1 MSYLQHRKERMG
13 FLLLMAFVSLLWPFL
28 AKVSVDAKEF
38 GLYVA
43 GFLVSA
49 VPLYYARKRIVNAL
63 QKLPKAIAYN
73 WVLRFA
79 MTAFVTGIIVLLMPY
94 VGCLLQGDI
103 HILWYLYLAAIP
115 CIGAYLFEI
124 KKPALVLLITM
135 ILLAGWSTQSGVIL
149 GTCVCLAVLPTKAY
163 PLTLE
168 ELLTMQ
174 EIPENVESESLYI
187 FTHLARKKEI
197 IPTLEKYISLRPGNR
212 FLAYHYLLHMSHSLE
227 NQERFKCRVSVAE
240 AALGLPE
247 IDILF
252 PEPSFRNPQKE

>member
-1 MSYLQHRKERMG
+1 MCYLQHRKERIG
-13 FLLLMAFVSLLWPFL
+13 FLLMLVFVSLLWPLL

-38 GLYVA
+38 GLYVV

-49 VPLYYARKRIVNAL
+49 VPLYYARKRIVNTL
-63 QKLPKAIAYN
+63 KKLPKAIVYS

-79 MTAFVTGIIVLLMPY
+79 MTVFATGIVVLLMPY
-94 VGCLLQGDI
+94 TECLLQGDI
-103 HILWYLYLAAIP
+103 HILGHLYLVAIP

-135 ILLAGWSTQSGVIL
+135 ILLAGWSALSGIIL
-149 GTCVCLAVLPTKAY
+149 GVCICLAALPTKAY

-168 ELLTMQ
+168 ELLTLQ
-174 EIPENVESESLYI
+174 EVPENVESESLYI
-187 FTHLARKKEI
+187 FTCLAKKKDI
-197 IPTLEKYISLRPGNR
+197 IPTLEKYTSHRSDK

-227 NQERFKCRVSVAE
+227 SKERFKCRVLEAE
-240 AALGLPE
+240 ATLGLSE

-252 PEPSFRNPQKE
+252 PEPRFRNLQKD